1 MSLKLRKLDLHV
13 HTPASHDFL
22 DKKVT
27 AEQIISKA
35 KSVGLDA
42 IAITD
47 HNTVDFVDT
56 MREAA
61 KKMGFTIFPGVE
73 ISCGGSVNGAIHV
86 IALFDPTKSK
96 DDLQKVLGQ
105 IGIKGTGENALTS
118 KSVSDVID
126 TIKEAGGLSVLAH
139 ANSTHGA
146 LADIKGNPRTEV
158 VKNGNLGAVEA
169 TAKDFTKEAG
179 KRLIDILNGGDP
191 VYKRKLAVYKSS
203 DNPNPAGSGHS
214 INSIGSQFTFFK
226 MGELTI
232 ESLRQCFEDPDT
244 RILQD
249 YETTKMQ
256 SDHPQVE
263 GLNVSGGF
271 LDGQSILFHSGMNS
285 IIGGTGTGKSLVIE
299 FLRFVFD
306 RKPEGVLFSDHK
318 EKLLKQLRINGEITA
333 TFMDSSGDRY
343 EIGRKYVAGK
353 DPYSSPLYC
362 KNLSTGKEF
371 KGDISTIFPILIYS
385 QNEILEITRDPLAQL
400 QLLDNFRDFRSFQNE
415 VLGIRQDLEKLDMQ
429 LGQAIQDSR
438 NLEDLKKH
446 HANTDEQLK
455 KIEKKLHI
463 KDGKSSSAGY
473 MQLSKEKSEFEVRL
487 GEFDM
492 LKDTVDGYI
501 DELENSIPD
510 KDLSIKGTGKKIE
523 AGIDQ
528 AYRTVI
534 AALKKATLV
543 TEKLKKE
550 SADAILFWEKDNKY
564 KDIEK
569 KYSLEIKAKKETQ
582 LQETKRRELV
592 KEKET
597 LSTKISNAE
606 KASKKFV
613 KVRGD
618 RNILLDRLSKLR
630 QSYFDERT
638 EQAKLIT
645 DRSLGKLK
653 IVVEAGNNKQQYI
666 QQLNKLK
673 IGSQAERKEVE
684 IITNV
689 ISPVELINIVLD
701 NDFKKFA
708 KQCKITELKAQNIIS
723 ELSAKSNL
731 QEALSLQ
738 YRGYPED
745 KIEILYRKRDNKYYP
760 LSELSMGQKADALIM
775 IALGDSQMPVII
787 DQPED
792 AMDIPSIWDDVC
804 SRLRISKH
812 NRQFAFTTHN
822 SSISVSSDSDQFI
835 ILQADG
841 TSGWVSKSG
850 SIDSKTIKDEV
861 VGHLEGGYSSYELKR
876 KKYGL

>member
-1 MSLKLRKLDLHV
+1 MSLKLRKLDLHL

-22 DKKVT
+22 DKKIT
-27 AEQIISKA
+27 AEQIVDHA

-42 IAITD
+42 IAVTD
-47 HNTVDFVDT
+47 HNTVDFVDLIK
-56 MREAA
+56 EAA
-61 KKMGFTIFPGVE
+61 KKKGFTVFPGVE

-86 IALFDPTKSK
+86 IALFDPAKTK
-96 DDLQKVLGQ
+96 DDLQKVLGLL
-105 IGIKGTGENALTS
+105 GIKGSGENALTS

-126 TIKEAGGLSVLAH
+126 TIKDAGGLAVLAH

-158 VKNGNLGAVEA
+158 VKNKNLSAVEA
-169 TAKDFTKEAG
+169 TAKDFTKDPG
-179 KRLIDILNGGDP
+179 KRLIDILNGNDP

-203 DNPNPAGSGHS
+203 DNPDPGGTGHS
-214 INSIGSQFTFFK
+214 ISSIGSQFTYFK

-244 RILQD
+244 RIIQD
-249 YETTKMQ
+249 YESDKLQ
-256 SDHPQVE
+256 SDHPQIE
-263 GLNVSGGF
+263 SLKISGGF
-271 LDGQSILFHSGMNS
+271 LDSQSIQFHSGMNS
-285 IIGGTGTGKSLVIE
+285 IIGGTGTGKSLVVE

-306 RKPEGVLFSDHK
+306 KKPDGVLFSDHK
-318 EKLLKQLRINGEITA
+318 EKLNKQLRINGEIA
-333 TFMDSSGDRY
+333 VTFKDSSGDRY
-343 EIGRKYVAGK
+343 EVGRKYVAGK
-353 DPYSSPLYC
+353 DPYASPLLC

-371 KGDISTIFPILIYS
+371 KGDISSIFPILIYS
-385 QNEILEITRDPLAQL
+385 QNEILEITRDPQAQL
-400 QLLDNFRDFRSFQNE
+400 LLLDNFRDFRSFQNE
-415 VLGIRQDLEKLDMQ
+415 VLDISQNLEKLDMQ
-429 LGQAIQDSR
+429 LVQTIQDSV
-438 NLEDLKKH
+438 NLGDLKKQ

-455 KIEKKLHI
+455 KLEKKLHI
-463 KDGKSSSAGY
+463 KDGKSASAGY
-473 MQLSKEKSEFEVRL
+473 MKLSQEKSEFEARIE
-487 GEFDM
+487 EFDS
-492 LKDTVDGYI
+492 LKDTVDGFI
-501 DELENSIPD
+501 EELENNMPE
-510 KDLSIKGTGKKIE
+510 KDPSIKGTGKLLETGIQE
-523 AGIDQ
+523 A
-528 AYRTVI
+528 YKTVI
-534 AALKKATLV
+534 EALKKADSATD
-543 TEKLKKE
+543 ELKKK
-550 SADAILFWEKDNKY
+550 SVASILKWEKDNKY

-569 KYSLEIKAKKETQ
+569 KYNLEIKTKKETQ
-582 LQETKRRELV
+582 LQEAKRRELL

-606 KASKKFV
+606 KAGKRYKKIREE
-613 KVRGD
+613 RGS
-618 RNILLDRLSKLR
+618 LLDRLTELR
-630 QSYFDERT
+630 KSYFDERT
-638 EQAKLIT
+638 AQAKLIT

-653 IVVEAGNNKQQYI
+653 IIVEAGNNKQQYV

-673 IGSQAERKEVE
+673 VGSLADKKEIE
-684 IITNV
+684 LITST

-701 NDFKKFA
+701 KDHKTFA
-708 KQCKITELKAQNIIS
+708 KLCKITELKAQNIIN
-723 ELSAKSNL
+723 ELSSKSNL

-738 YRGYPED
+738 YKGFPED
-745 KIEILYRKRDNKYYP
+745 KIEILYKKKDDNYYP

-841 TSGWVSKSG
+841 ATGWVSKSG

-861 VGHLEGGYSSYELKR
+861 VGHLEGGYGSYELKR